1 MSDRLLKFL
10 FRQASVRGEVVRLS
24 ESWQQMT
31 ALHAYPE
38 PVLRL
43 LGETT
48 AAAALLSAT
57 IKFAGNL
64 ILQIHGDG
72 PVQLMVV
79 ECRPDLAY
87 RATAKLRANT
97 VIEAGA
103 GWRELVNVGGQGRC
117 AITLDPGD
125 SPAAQQRY
133 QGIVPLQGSRVAEA
147 LEAYLL
153 QSEQIESRLWLAADE
168 RAATG
173 MLLQRIARPTAGG
186 HEYDE
191 DAWRRTTTLSD
202 TVSAAELL
210 ETSADEVVRRL
221 FWQEQLERQTAMT
234 PRFACSCSRDRTDR
248 MLLTLGRAEVDS
260 ILAEQGSVRVTC
272 EFCNARYSFDAVD
285 VGQLFATGSSE
296 AARPDTPH

>member
-1 MSDRLLKFL
+1 MADQLLKFL
-10 FRQASVRGEVVRLS
+10 FYQAPVRGEVVRLS
-24 ESWQQMT
+24 QSWQQMT

-48 AAAALLSAT
+48 AAATLLSAT

-72 PVQLMVV
+72 PVQLLVV
-79 ECRPDLAY
+79 DCKPDLSY
-87 RATAKLRANT
+87 RATAKLRSDAR
-97 VIEAGA
+97 IEVSA
-103 GWRELVNVGGQGRC
+103 GWHELVNAGGRGRC
-117 AITLDPGD
+117 AITLDPGL
-125 SPAAQQRY
+125 SPAGQQRY
-133 QGIVPLQGSRVAEA
+133 QGIVPLQGSSVAEA
-147 LEAYLL
+147 LEVYLR

-173 MLLQRIARPTAGG
+173 VLLQRIARPSARGS
-186 HEYDE
+186 EYDE

-210 ETSADEVVRRL
+210 ETSAEEVVHRL
-221 FWQEQLERQTAMT
+221 FWQERLERYAPVT
-234 PRFACSCSRDRTDR
+234 PRFACTCSRDRTGR

-260 ILAEQGSVRVTC
+260 ILAEQGSVNVTC
-272 EFCNARYSFDAVD
+272 EFCNAQYSFDAVD
-285 VGQLFATGSSE
+285 VGQLFVTGSSE
-296 AARPDTPH
+296 SVRPNIPH

>member
-10 FRQASVRGEVVRLS
+10 FHQAPVRGEVVRLT

-57 IKFAGNL
+57 IKFDGNL

-72 PVQLMVV
+72 PVQLLVV

-87 RATAKLRANT
+87 RATAKLRENT
-97 VIEAGA
+97 PIEAGA
-103 GWRELVNVGGQGRC
+103 GWRELVNAGGQGRC
-117 AITLDPGD
+117 AITLDPGN

-133 QGIVPLQGSRVAEA
+133 QGIVPLQGTRVAEA

-173 MLLQRIARPTAGG
+173 MLLQRIARLSAWGV
-186 HEYDE
+186 EQDE

-210 ETSADEVVRRL
+210 ETSAEEVVHRL
-221 FWQEQLERQTAMT
+221 FWQERLEPYAPMT
-234 PRFACSCSRDRTDR
+234 PRFACTCSRDRIGR

-260 ILAEQGSVRVTC
+260 ILAEQGSVSVIC
-272 EFCNARYSFDAVD
+272 EFCNASYAFDAVD

-296 AARPDTPH
+296 PARPDAQH

>member
-10 FRQASVRGEVVRLS
+10 FHRAPVRGEVVRLT
-24 ESWQQMT
+24 ESWQQVT

-72 PVQLMVV
+72 PVQLLVV

-87 RATAKLRANT
+87 RATAKLRGNT

-117 AITLDPGD
+117 AITLDPGK

-173 MLLQRIARPTAGG
+173 ILLQRIARPSAAGS
-186 HEYDE
+186 EYDE

-210 ETSADEVVRRL
+210 ETSAEEVVRRL
-221 FWQEQLERQTAMT
+221 FWQERLERQTAMT
-234 PRFACSCSRDRTDR
+234 PRFACTCSRDRTDR
-248 MLLTLGRAEVDS
+248 MLLILGRAEVDS

-296 AARPDTPH
+296 TARPDTPH

>member
-10 FRQASVRGEVVRLS
+10 FHQAPVRGEVVRLS
-24 ESWQQMT
+24 RSWQRMT

-48 AAAALLSAT
+48 AAATLLSAT

-72 PVQLMVV
+72 PVQLLVV

-87 RATAKLRANT
+87 RATAKLRANAP
-97 VIEAGA
+97 IEAGA
-103 GWRELVNVGGQGRC
+103 GWRELVNAGGQGRC
-117 AITLDPGD
+117 AITLDPGK

-133 QGIVPLQGSRVAEA
+133 QGIVPLQGTRVAEA

-173 MLLQRIARPTAGG
+173 MLLQRIARPSAWGVE
-186 HEYDE
+186 HDE

-210 ETSADEVVRRL
+210 ETSAEEVVHRL
-221 FWQEQLERQTAMT
+221 FWRERLERHAAMT
-234 PRFACSCSRDRTDR
+234 PRFACTCSRDRTGR

-260 ILAEQGSVRVTC
+260 ILAEQGLVSVTC
-272 EFCNARYSFDAVD
+272 EFCNAHYSFDPVD
-285 VGQLFATGSSE
+285 VGQLFATGSSDPV
-296 AARPDTPH
+296 RPDAHH

>member
-10 FRQASVRGEVVRLS
+10 FHQAPVRGEVVRLS
-24 ESWQQMT
+24 ESWQRMT

-72 PVQLMVV
+72 PVQLLVV

-87 RATAKLRANT
+87 RATAKLRPDA

-103 GWRELVNVGGQGRC
+103 GWRQLVNVGGQGRC
-117 AITLDPGD
+117 AITLDPGN

-173 MLLQRIARPTAGG
+173 MLLQRIARPSAHGAE
-186 HEYDE
+186 HDE
-191 DAWRRTTTLSD
+191 DAWRRTTMLSD

-210 ETSADEVVRRL
+210 EIPAEEVVRRL
-221 FWQEQLERQTAMT
+221 FWQERLERQTAMT
-234 PRFACSCSRDRTDR
+234 PRFACTCSRDRTGR

-272 EFCNARYSFDAVD
+272 EFCNARYSFDVVD
-285 VGQLFATGSSE
+285 VSQLFATGSSE
-296 AARPDTPH
+296 PARPNTAH

>member
-10 FRQASVRGEVVRLS
+10 FHQAPVRGEVVRLS
-24 ESWQQMT
+24 RSWQRMT

-48 AAAALLSAT
+48 AAATLLSAT

-72 PVQLMVV
+72 PVQLLVV

-87 RATAKLRANT
+87 RATAWG
-97 VIEAGA
+97 VE
-103 GWRELVNVGGQGRC
+103 
-117 AITLDPGD
+117 
-125 SPAAQQRY
+125 
-133 QGIVPLQGSRVAEA
+133 
-147 LEAYLL
+147 
-153 QSEQIESRLWLAADE
+153 
-168 RAATG
+168 
-173 MLLQRIARPTAGG
+173 
-186 HEYDE
+186 HDE

-210 ETSADEVVRRL
+210 ETSAEEVVHRL
-221 FWQEQLERQTAMT
+221 FWRERLERHAAMT
-234 PRFACSCSRDRTDR
+234 PRFACTCSRDRTGR

-260 ILAEQGSVRVTC
+260 ILAEQG
-272 EFCNARYSFDAVD
+272 
-285 VGQLFATGSSE
+285 
-296 AARPDTPH
+296 

>member
-10 FRQASVRGEVVRLS
+10 FHQAPVRGEVVRLT
-24 ESWQQMT
+24 ESWRQMT

-57 IKFAGNL
+57 IKFDGNL

-72 PVQLMVV
+72 PVQLLVV

-87 RATAKLRANT
+87 RATAKLRENAP
-97 VIEAGA
+97 IEAGA
-103 GWRELVNVGGQGRC
+103 GWRELVNAGGQGRC
-117 AITLDPGD
+117 AITLDPGN

-133 QGIVPLQGSRVAEA
+133 QGIVPLQGTRVAEA

-173 MLLQRIARPTAGG
+173 VLLQRIARPSVSGA
-186 HEYDE
+186 EQDE

-210 ETSADEVVRRL
+210 ETSAEEVVHRL
-221 FWQEQLERQTAMT
+221 FWQERLERVAPMT
-234 PRFACSCSRDRTDR
+234 PRFACTCSRDRIGR
-248 MLLTLGRAEVDS
+248 MLLRLGRAEVDS
-260 ILAEQGSVRVTC
+260 ILAEQGSVSVIC
-272 EFCNARYSFDAVD
+272 EFCNASYSFDAVD

-296 AARPDTPH
+296 LARPGAQH